1 MASRFVWL
9 GHALSYKGAAARI
22 STTGLKAKAI
32 KLKQPD
38 YRGSCRETESIPSRT
53 SSASPPP
60 SIVETDDLC
69 SSIKSGTGGV
79 VVVQPTRTNRVRMN
93 RAAFGQLDEEVIMQN
108 IGDAAV
114 PQEYADLLLRI
125 EEKDKRFVAS
135 RNFVRTQ
142 PPQSNQNTAGKRRR
156 AEDHSAR
163 KGACFR
169 RSSKVRRCGWRHGEG
184 DFDYDGGEQAY
195 REALERFENDDDN
208 LRHIGFVD
216 DRGNKWAEMGSDQKR
231 TDEAW
236 PVAMRWSIFHSCHE
250 NEALCAYATLCPW
263 CIFAEV
269 S

>member
-1 MASRFVWL
+1 M
-9 GHALSYKGAAARI
+9 
-22 STTGLKAKAI
+22 
-32 KLKQPD
+32 
-38 YRGSCRETESIPSRT
+38 
-53 SSASPPP
+53 
-60 SIVETDDLC
+60 
-69 SSIKSGTGGV
+69 SGTGGV

-142 PPQSNQNTAGKRRR
+142 LPQSNQNTAGKRRR
-156 AEDHSAR
+156 GRRPQR
-163 KGACFR
+163 KKRGVLPAIFEGATLR
-169 RSSKVRRCGWRHGEG
+169 MEGHGEG